1 MDLIKNCDCFSFIHT
16 QQKMICFNCK
26 KGRQK
31 NQFILKCSV
40 LYDISNE
47 RVLNENVVLDN
58 SLRWKRS
65 FDRAG
70 LMFSNIFQL
79 IKVST

>member
-1 MDLIKNCDCFSFIHT
+1 MTVSVLYIPNKKWYVLIA
-16 QQKMICFNCK
+16 K

-47 RVLNENVVLDN
+47 RVLNENVFLDN
-58 SLRWKRS
+58 SFRWKRS